1 MTLHTALLQGTQ
13 LLEDGGIAVPRLT
26 AEVLLAHAVGRD
38 RAYLFAHGEQEL
50 AELEWLHYGRYL
62 HQRLQGMPTQYITKR
77 QEFYGR
83 EFRVSPEVLI
93 PRPETEHVVEVA
105 LRHAGWQAEAPAPPG
120 CDPGPQDPR
129 LLRDRFLTGCPQ
141 GPAPI
146 RILDIGT
153 GSGALAVTLAIETGA
168 ETWATE
174 ISPAAASVAARN
186 ALALSARM
194 HIVVCD
200 VASAIAASSMSLI
213 VANPPY
219 VPLDQRD
226 GLQREVR
233 DFEPH
238 AALFAGPTGFEIYR
252 RIVADAPRVLR
263 PGGWLVMELGFGCE
277 PRVRELLAGWG
288 EIEVTPDLAGIPRVI
303 AARAAG

>member
-1 MTLHTALLQGTQ
+1 MTLHAALLQGTR
-13 LLEDGGIAVPRLT
+13 LLEDGAIAVPRLT
-26 AEVLLAHAVGRD
+26 AEVLLAHALGRD
-38 RAYLFAHGEQEL
+38 RAWLFAHSDQEL

-83 EFRVSPEVLI
+83 EFRVTPDVLI

-105 LRHAGWQAEAPAPPG
+105 LRHLAPAPIG
-120 CDPGPQDPR
+120 AATIGSG
-129 LLRDRFLTGCPQ
+129 LRHGLPNTA
-141 GPAPI
+141 PA

-153 GSGALAVTLAIETGA
+153 GSGALAVTLALETGV

-174 ISPAAASVAARN
+174 ISPAAAAVAARN
-186 ALALSARM
+186 ALALNASVHVA
-194 HIVVCD
+194 VCD
-200 VASAIAASSMSLI
+200 VATAIAAGSMSLI

-219 VPLDQRD
+219 VPLSQRD

-238 AALFAGPTGFEIYR
+238 AALFAGVTGFEIYQ

-263 PGGWLVMELGFGCE
+263 PGGWLIMELGFGCE
-277 PRVRELLAGWG
+277 TAVRGLLDGWR

-303 AARAAG
+303 AARVSG

>member
-1 MTLHTALLQGTQ
+1 MTLHTALVDGTR
-13 LLEDGGIAVPRLT
+13 LLEDGGVSVPRLT
-26 AEVLLAHAVGRD
+26 AEVLLGHALGRE
-38 RAYLFAHGEQEL
+38 RSYLFAHGEREL
-50 AELEWLHYGRYL
+50 TEAERTHYGRYL
-62 HQRLQGMPTQYITKR
+62 RQRLQGMPTQYITER

-83 EFRVSPEVLI
+83 EFRVTPDVLI

-105 LRHAGWQAEAPAPPG
+105 LRCWQAEAPAPRESEVGQALP
-120 CDPGPQDPR
+120 PVNP
-129 LLRDRFLTGCPQ
+129 
-141 GPAPI
+141 

-153 GSGALAVTLAIETGA
+153 GSGALAVTLALETGA

-174 ISPAAASVAARN
+174 ISPAAAAVAARN
-186 ALALSARM
+186 ALALGARVRF
-194 HIVVCD
+194 VVGD
-200 VASAIAASSMSLI
+200 VTETIAAGSMSLL
-213 VANPPY
+213 VSNPPY

-238 AALFAGPTGFEIYR
+238 TALFAGPTGLDIYR

-277 PRVRELLAGWG
+277 ARVREMLAGWRA
-288 EIEVTPDLAGIPRVI
+288 IEVTPDLAGIPRVI

>member
-1 MTLHTALLQGTQ
+1 MTLHTALLQGTR

-26 AEVLLAHAVGRD
+26 AEVLLAHALGRD

-62 HQRLQGMPTQYITKR
+62 HQRLRGMPTQYITKR

-83 EFRVSPEVLI
+83 EFHVTPDVLI

-105 LRHAGWQAEAPAPPG
+105 LRHPFGAATVRERSTERTQQHPLE
-120 CDPGPQDPR
+120 DPGA
-129 LLRDRFLTGCPQ
+129 
-141 GPAPI
+141 APH

-153 GSGALAVTLAIETGA
+153 GSGALAVTLALEAGA

-174 ISPAAASVAARN
+174 ISPAAASVAVRN
-186 ALALSARM
+186 AQALEACV

-200 VASAIAASSMSLI
+200 VAEALAAGSMSLI
-213 VANPPY
+213 VSNPPY
-219 VPLDQRD
+219 VPLAQRE

-233 DFEPH
+233 DYEPH

-252 RIVADAPRVLR
+252 RIVADAPRVLL
-263 PGGWLVMELGFGCE
+263 PGGWLIMELGFGCE
-277 PRVRELLAGWG
+277 PQVRELLAGWP

-303 AARAAG
+303 AARVAP

>member
-1 MTLHTALLQGTQ
+1 MTLHTALLQGTR

-26 AEVLLAHAVGRD
+26 AEVLLAHALGRD

-105 LRHAGWQAEAPAPPG
+105 LRHVGWQAEAPAPPAR
-120 CDPGPQDPR
+120 DRGPQDPTR
-129 LLRDRFLTGCPQ
+129 LSDRSLKGCPQ

-153 GSGALAVTLAIETGA
+153 GSGALAVTLALEAGA

-174 ISPAAASVAARN
+174 ISRAAASVAARN
-186 ALALSARM
+186 ALALGARV
-194 HIVVCD
+194 HIVVGD
-200 VASAIAASSMSLI
+200 VASAIAAGSMSLI

-219 VPLDQRD
+219 VPLAQRD

-238 AALFAGPTGFEIYR
+238 AALFAGPTGFEIYQ

-277 PRVRELLAGWG
+277 PQVRELLEGWR
-288 EIEVTPDLAGIPRVI
+288 EIEVAPDLAGIPRVI
-303 AARAAG
+303 AARAAA